1 MVRKKSNKKNV
12 AAQKPGTPNIGQ
24 GPRVLTPVQAKFF
37 TVIFLL
43 STLMLGWIL
52 WPFGQFLILAFLL
65 AGIFRPIYT
74 WLSRWVSSWLAS
86 CLTCG
91 LITLIVFIP
100 LTFCVGAL
108 SSEALNLYH
117 LGKDSN
123 VLLKLPQVIQNN
135 TWVQQV
141 EEILVGYGVNFEPP
155 DIAELVSN
163 ISKTVGMFIY
173 NKASAWAAN
182 VMSFAWQFCILILV
196 VFFLLIEMDK
206 LIAFLTKLSPLP
218 NDQNQ
223 LLMHKFMEIAGVI
236 LVGNGL
242 SGLFQGTLGG
252 IFFSL
257 LGLKSPV
264 LWGAVMAV
272 VAFLP
277 IFGIGLV
284 LVPTAIILLL
294 NGLMTKALI
303 TLLFYVVLSFSVEYI
318 VKPKFVGSQ
327 VKMHTLLVFLAIIGG
342 MSLFGVL
349 GIIYG
354 PLIVTAF
361 LTLSDMYLH
370 EYRVVLDNGTSIA
383 HDSNESVSAPVS
395 SGPGKDAGSRV
406 TSSESDSSINGNST

>member
-1 MVRKKSNKKNV
+1 MIQKNTDNN
-12 AAQKPGTPNIGQ
+12 AASGENHLPENTVHV
-24 GPRVLTPVQAKFF
+24 PRLLTPVQAKFF
-37 TVIFLL
+37 TFVFIL

-65 AGIFRPIYT
+65 AGIFKPIYN
-74 WLSRWVSSWLAS
+74 WLNRWVSEWMAS

-135 TWVQQV
+135 TWFQQIQ
-141 EEILVGYGVNFEPP
+141 EVGAEYGINFEPP
-155 DIAELVSN
+155 DITELVSN

-173 NKASAWAAN
+173 GKASAWAAN
-182 VMSFAWQFCILILV
+182 IMSFAWQFCILILV
-196 VFFLLIEMDK
+196 VFFLLIEMEK
-206 LIAFLTKLSPLP
+206 LMDFLTKLSPLP
-218 NDQNQ
+218 DDQDR
-223 LLMHKFMEIAGVI
+223 LLMHKFMEISGVI

-252 IFFSL
+252 FFFVL
-257 LGLKSPV
+257 MGLKSPV
-264 LWGAVMAV
+264 LWGAVMGV
-272 VAFLP
+272 LAFLP
-277 IFGIGLV
+277 IFGIGLI
-284 LVPTAIILLL
+284 LIPTAFILLL
-294 NGLMTKALI
+294 NGLVMKAFV
-303 TLLFYVVLSFSVEYI
+303 TVAFYVVLSFTVEYL

-361 LTLSDMYLH
+361 LTLSDMYLN
-370 EYRVVLDNGTSIA
+370 EYQVVLDNGA
-383 HDSNESVSAPVS
+383 PNGAYGAQQEDEGMDVPAGRNERRL
-395 SGPGKDAGSRV
+395 D
-406 TSSESDSSINGNST
+406 E